1 MKLIALSMEESE
13 IKLSKLTGI
22 RRLSDFSG
30 SENGSESDCNTSG
43 IEIDLSSPDHISDL
57 NSPDYISHL
66 NSPDYVSDLTS
77 PDYISHLS
85 SPDYISDLNSPD
97 YISHL
102 NSPDYI
108 SDLKSLER
116 ENSSGI
122 ENDQSELSFGL
133 DGSSPQVASFSDCE
147 PSSSNDKSGV
157 ISYVTDG
164 DKSNFASHCS
174 ILPLEPR
181 KNPSITVT
189 EELSDGWKR
198 SASRR
203 MSGKGPR
210 LNLC

>member
-1 MKLIALSMEESE
+1 MEESE
-13 IKLSKLTGI
+13 IKPSKLNGI

-57 NSPDYISHL
+57 NSPDYISDL
-66 NSPDYVSDLTS
+66 NS

-85 SPDYISDLNSPD
+85 SPD

>member
-1 MKLIALSMEESE
+1 MEESE
-13 IKLSKLTGI
+13 IKPSKLNGI

-57 NSPDYISHL
+57 NSPDYISDL
-66 NSPDYVSDLTS
+66 NSR
-77 PDYISHLS
+77 DYISHLS

-181 KNPSITVT
+181 KSRKNPSITVT